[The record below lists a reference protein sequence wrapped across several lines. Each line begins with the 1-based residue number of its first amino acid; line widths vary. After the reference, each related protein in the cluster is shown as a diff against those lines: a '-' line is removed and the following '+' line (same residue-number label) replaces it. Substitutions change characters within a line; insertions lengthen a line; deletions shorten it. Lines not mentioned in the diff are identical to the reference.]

1 MMPGDQR
8 ATPSHVEGVVVGTV
22 TDNQDPEDMG
32 RVKVTYPWR
41 EADDESYW
49 ARIATPM
56 AGGDRGTYF
65 LPEVDDEVL
74 VAFEHG
80 DIRFPYVVG
89 ALWNGN
95 QQPPATNEGNNDVR
109 LVRSR
114 SGHEIVLDD
123 AENEAKVELV
133 TSAGHTITLD
143 DKSGSETIT
152 IEDTSG
158 QNSLEFDAT
167 AGTLTIQGGTKL
179 ELKATNIDLKADGN
193 MNVEASGML
202 TLKGAMIKLN

>member
-1 MMPGDQR
+1 MPGDQR